1 MQKKAFKGKKNYLA
15 GLTAEHSIIAD
26 YTARSH
32 KVLAHRWG
40 GLIGKIDLIFADS
53 DTLIFT
59 EVKKANPHKS
69 LAGPEPKQ
77 QLRIYQTT
85 SEFLV
90 KTNRPSCLQNVL

>member
-1 MQKKAFKGKKNYLA
+1 MQKKAFKGKTNYLA

-32 KVLAHRWG
+32 KILAHRWG
-40 GLIGKIDLIFADS
+40 GLIGKIDLIFEDS

-69 LAGPEPKQ
+69 LAGPEPKTATAN
-77 QLRIYQTT
+77 L
-85 SEFLV
+85 SNHF
-90 KTNRPSCLQNVL
+90 